1 MGRASHHSTTDP
13 APQRLSTMPA
23 TASLSHGEDAGETLL
38 PTEIRDEGVSAAQKE
53 PAGAAARRGQTPP
66 RSPIRKLAGSL
77 LGAFGR
83 KKGQAAPAD
92 DVGSPARANDGE
104 NEDDEPQGR
113 PGARAHGEL
122 RPRDDGG
129 ARSPHNRFTGAFS
142 AALQSLS
149 PLQHARNHTITLGLK
164 WEDVGPDKPE
174 GTELS
179 NQALAWC
186 LRDTREFSR
195 KEWEKFQI
203 PALTPDCYIKVG
215 EHYFKPA
222 ADASRR
228 DADDKDAEGGGKTKS

>member
-1 MGRASHHSTTDP
+1 
-13 APQRLSTMPA
+13 MPA

-38 PTEIRDEGVSAAQKE
+38 PSEIRDEGVSAAQKE

-66 RSPIRKLAGSL
+66 LSPIRKLAGSL

-83 KKGQAAPAD
+83 KNGQAAPAD

-104 NEDDEPQGR
+104 DEDGESPGK
-113 PGARAHGEL
+113 PGAPAHGEL
-122 RPRDDGG
+122 RPRDDTS
-129 ARSPHNRFTGAFS
+129 ARSPLHRFTGTFS

-149 PLQHARNHTITLGLK
+149 PLSPPRTHPITLGLK

-186 LRDTREFSR
+186 LRDKREFSK
-195 KEWEKFQI
+195 KEWAKFQI
-203 PALTPDCYIKVG
+203 PSLTPDCYIKVG

-228 DADDKDAEGGGKTKS
+228 DADDNGAEGGGKTKS